1 MSGPDGRWGRATY
14 HECGAGASQPSA
26 RKPRTRAE
34 WEFLKESGVHRIKYG
49 VPGISGSSH
58 RVLGASGQICPRR
71 SGPNQVP
78 GALDALDSDDIG
90 ESFIDP
96 SCVSSQSG
104 RAIHAAANSQVF
116 TATESLGRS
125 TSDRYVALEQ
135 IHRQFAQ
142 RGFVIDR
149 KDNRGNS
156 VTGPGVFTCNSEESG
171 RGLNPLTRQRGR
183 ARPAGL
189 LLAPEGG
196 RIPGHQ

>member
-1 MSGPDGRWGRATY
+1 MARIARVSDWKGFLCAKAPAEDIRHLRRHERTGRPLGTEPPITNVERAPPNPPT
-14 HECGAGASQPSA
+14 
-26 RKPRTRAE
+26 RKPRTQAE

-71 SGPNQVP
+71 SGPNQVL

-135 IHRQFAQ
+135 GAPAPSPAQ
-142 RGFVIDR
+142 R
-149 KDNRGNS
+149 
-156 VTGPGVFTCNSEESG
+156 PAA
-171 RGLNPLTRQRGR
+171 QQA
-183 ARPAGL
+183 ARPAPQTAQTRPAS
-189 LLAPEGG
+189 APW
-196 RIPGHQ
+196 RRTP

>member
-1 MSGPDGRWGRATY
+1 
-14 HECGAGASQPSA
+14 
-26 RKPRTRAE
+26 
-34 WEFLKESGVHRIKYG
+34 
-49 VPGISGSSH
+49 
-58 RVLGASGQICPRR
+58 VLGAAGQICPRR

-116 TATESLGRS
+116 T
-125 TSDRYVALEQ
+125 
-135 IHRQFAQ
+135 
-142 RGFVIDR
+142 
-149 KDNRGNS
+149 
-156 VTGPGVFTCNSEESG
+156 CNSEESG